1 MQNQQNSRFNVGL
14 YGLVV
19 VLRPGRP
26 EVRILPVVPEN
37 LIAMC
42 FLQRGFLFL
51 LVFDF
56 QNNFSSISSA
66 ASVYCPFP
74 RRSFLSLFIVIRM
87 RRISSV
93 EKVAFLS
100 AGTESIFSIHNV
112 FSVIVIYA
120 VGGCIL
126 SGIFSVGETK
136 SLETLSAKIHGYG
149 SVIGFLLLTL
159 APLFVGLYFFK
170 VSNGLLGIL
179 SLICFIFAIVFF
191 ALFVM
196 ADKPNYRGTIIAF
209 EGLWQRLSLLSMYLP
224 IAALCIF
231 QK

>member
-1 MQNQQNSRFNVGL
+1 MMKNSFSNM
-14 YGLVV
+14 
-19 VLRPGRP
+19 
-26 EVRILPVVPEN
+26 LP
-37 LIAMC
+37 
-42 FLQRGFLFL
+42 FL
-51 LVFDF
+51 LFADLIIPFLLAPTYKGYNHLTQVMSVLGNSKAPLHLIYNIWLIVFGVAILISTL
-56 QNNFSSISSA
+56 QLYPVIAQVSNPISIM
-66 ASVYCPFP
+66 
-74 RRSFLSLFIVIRM
+74 L
-87 RRISSV
+87 
-93 EKVAFLS
+93 
-100 AGTESIFSIHNV
+100 

-120 VGGCIL
+120 LGGCIL

-179 SLICFIFAIVFF
+179 SLICFIFAIGFF

-196 ADKPNYRGTIIAF
+196 ADKPNYKGTIIAF

-231 QK
+231 NK